1 MTDEVTAKIK
11 EPQASIIRMMVP
23 LYGRSPQEVVRFI
36 VTAWLHENYGR
47 VEGNRS
53 LARTIIETNE
63 REERN
68 RRGLG

>member
-1 MTDEVTAKIK
+1 MADVNAKIK
-11 EPQASIIRMMVP
+11 EPQASIVRMMVP
-23 LYGRSPQEVVRFI
+23 LYGRNPQEVVKFI
-36 VTAWLHENYGR
+36 VTSWLHEHYGG

-53 LARTIIETNE
+53 LARIIIEANE